1 MDFQKVTEAIEKS
14 SPEIK
19 NLMFSVGL
27 GEKVTDIAFENNL
40 DEEIALKLSDEVGY
54 VILGLKSRTSFFD
67 SLVEIGIKKNVASSI
82 AKEVELKIFSELDKI
97 KITPPIQEP
106 PTQNNEEPVPNRPD
120 ERRDGVGQSFEQIIL
135 NQAKAMQP
143 AVPADRIMNHELGI
157 MNEKKEPPNN
167 LPTSEVPHNLP
178 TYKPGEDPYHEPI
191 A

>member
-1 MDFQKVTEAIEKS
+1 MWQS
-14 SPEIK
+14 
-19 NLMFSVGL
+19 
-27 GEKVTDIAFENNL
+27 GEQ
-40 DEEIALKLSDEVGY
+40 EES
-54 VILGLKSRTSFFD
+54 
-67 SLVEIGIKKNVASSI
+67 
-82 AKEVELKIFSELDKI
+82 KE
-97 KITPPIQEP
+97 PQ
-106 PTQNNEEPVPNRPD
+106 TQS
-120 ERRDGVGQSFEQIIL
+120 GVGNSFEQIIL